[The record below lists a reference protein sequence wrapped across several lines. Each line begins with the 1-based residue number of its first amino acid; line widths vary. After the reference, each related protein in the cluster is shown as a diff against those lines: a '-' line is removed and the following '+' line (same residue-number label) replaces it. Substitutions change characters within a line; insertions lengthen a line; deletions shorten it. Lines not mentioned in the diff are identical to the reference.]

1 LSSWN
6 CGAHSPTRS
15 ICAKAGVVKN
25 ASADNTKKT
34 ENTIRDLYMEIF
46 LEVRTDFNEEPQF
59 MASKKHPC
67 GQEEEFEIGLLFL

>member
-1 LSSWN
+1 
-6 CGAHSPTRS
+6 
-15 ICAKAGVVKN
+15 
-25 ASADNTKKT
+25 
-34 ENTIRDLYMEIF
+34 MEIF